1 MINIIKDSDFMVK
14 FVKKLS
20 KKNNDAENIID
31 KIDKKHII
39 KRYLIL
45 IFSLFLSAL
54 AFNLFFYST
63 KIVTG
68 GISGLSIIIDKL
80 TNIDPSKFMLVINII
95 LLILSY
101 FLLGLSKT
109 IKSLVGAIS
118 FPLFVSLTK
127 GLVGYIDIEGADL
140 LIKTLFGSVIS
151 GFTSGLIFKVGFS
164 SGGTDILAQIFSYY
178 SKISIGK
185 ASMFVNT
192 IIILLS
198 GFVFGWINVMY
209 AVIAIY
215 IMSIIT
221 DNVLLGISDN
231 KAFFIITS
239 KEKDVKDFII
249 KDLKHSVTVLKSS
262 GGFTNKDRN
271 VLMSAIPTKEYFILK
286 ECINEIDSDAFFIV
300 TDSYQVSGG
309 E

>member
-1 MINIIKDSDFMVK
+1 MIKIMEF
-14 FVKKLS
+14 FGKK
-20 KKNNDAENIID
+20 KVDVENIVD
-31 KIDKKHII
+31 KIDKKHVVR
-39 KRYLIL
+39 RYFIL

-54 AFNLFFYST
+54 AFNMFFYST

-68 GISGLSIIIDKL
+68 GISGLSIIIDSW
-80 TNIDPSKFMLVINII
+80 TNIDPSKFMLVVNII

-109 IKSLVGAIS
+109 IKSLVGAIA
-118 FPLFVSLTK
+118 FPLFVSLTE
-127 GLVGYIDIEGADL
+127 GLASYIDIEGADL

-164 SGGTDILAQIFSYY
+164 SGGTDILAQIFSHY
-178 SKISIGK
+178 SKISIGR

-198 GFVFGWINVMY
+198 GFVFGWVNVMY

-215 IMSIIT
+215 IMSMIT

-239 KEKDVKDFII
+239 KEREVKDFII
-249 KDLKHSVTVLKSS
+249 NELKHSVTVLKSS
-262 GGFTNKDRN
+262 GGFTNKSRN
-271 VLMSAIPTKEYFILK
+271 VLMTAIPTKEYFVLK
-286 ECINEIDSDAFFIV
+286 ECINEIDKDAFFIV